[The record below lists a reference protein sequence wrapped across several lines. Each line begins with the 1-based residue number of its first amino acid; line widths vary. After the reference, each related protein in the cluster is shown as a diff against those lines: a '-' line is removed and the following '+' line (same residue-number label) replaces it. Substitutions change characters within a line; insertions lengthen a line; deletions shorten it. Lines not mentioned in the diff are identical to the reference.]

1 MSNRIWPPIGGPE
14 GPGPAPDFWVVYV
27 EHGGYYHVSE
37 ETARVLLGKL
47 TRWWVPR
54 WVSFTVL
61 GGARAR
67 IRSRTVESVEEST
80 REFRTW
86 NRKLRDALKSESGDD
101 PQPWEEG
108 PW

>member
-14 GPGPAPDFWVVYV
+14 GAGPAPDFWVVHV
-27 EHGGYYHVSE
+27 EDGGCYRVSE
-37 ETARVLLGKL
+37 ETARILHGKL

-80 REFRTW
+80 REARAW
-86 NRKLRDALKSESGDD
+86 NRRLHSSLNSEAEDD
-101 PQPWEEG
+101 PEPWEQG